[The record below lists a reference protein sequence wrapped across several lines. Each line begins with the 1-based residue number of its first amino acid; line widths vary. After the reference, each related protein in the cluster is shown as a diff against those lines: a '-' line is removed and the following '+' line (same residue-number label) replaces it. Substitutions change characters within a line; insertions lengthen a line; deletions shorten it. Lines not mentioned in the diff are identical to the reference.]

1 MKAEDYKNSFTIG
14 TPATGGCIKIYFEDL
29 HSEQL
34 IKDIDKAIQ
43 LWKNC
48 QLISGKIKK

>member
-1 MKAEDYKNSFTIG
+1 MKEEDYKNSFTIG
-14 TPATGGCIKIYFEDL
+14 TPATGGSFKIYFEDI

-34 IKDIDKAIQ
+34 IKDIDKAIK

-48 QLISGKIKK
+48 QILTGKVK